1 MLIVEILPNEGVPCL
16 KGRDGVVK
24 MLLQHSRQ
32 VLDERLSGI
41 TDKRDPQKNS
51 TSDGMLFLYFNA
63 SCYGVCINV
72 FIQAAAALVLINA
85 GDHEARVNLALNLI
99 L

>member
-1 MLIVEILPNEGVPCL
+1 M
-16 KGRDGVVK
+16 KGFGRGGVVK

-41 TDKRDPQKNS
+41 TDKRGPQKKNS

-72 FIQAAAALVLINA
+72 FIQDEAALVLIKA
-85 GDHEARVNLALNLI
+85 GNHEARVNLAFNLI